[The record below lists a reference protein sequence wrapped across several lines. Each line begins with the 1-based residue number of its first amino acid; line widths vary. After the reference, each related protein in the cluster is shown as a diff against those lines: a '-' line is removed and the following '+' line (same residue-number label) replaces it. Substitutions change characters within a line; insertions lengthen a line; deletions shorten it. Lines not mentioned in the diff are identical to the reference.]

1 MITAEQLKEI
11 GIDEKW
17 LDPLNQTFDKFEIN
31 TPNRIAGFIGQC
43 QHESAKFTRLTENLN
58 YSGKALHAVWPSRF
72 KTEEEMEAYHRQPEK
87 IANKVYA
94 DRMGNGDEASGEGW
108 KYRGRGVIQLTG
120 KANYAAASD
129 AIGVDFV
136 DQPDLVTEP
145 LYAVMTAGWF
155 WKTNKLNYLC
165 DSQDWK
171 TLTKRINGGTI
182 GLEDRIKHIEH
193 VLEVLN
199 H

>member
-1 MITAEQLKEI
+1 MITLEQLKDI
-11 GIDEKW
+11 GIADEW
-17 LDPLNQTFDKFEIN
+17 LDPLIQTFDKFEIDN
-31 TPNRIAGFIGQC
+31 NNRIAGFIGQC
-43 QHESAKFTRLTENLN
+43 QHESGNFRRLTENLN
-58 YSGKALHAVWPSRF
+58 YSGKALRAVWPSRF
-72 KTEEEMEAYHRQPEK
+72 KSDEQAAAYHRQPEK

-94 DRMGNGDEASGEGW
+94 DRLGNGSEESGEGW

-129 AIGVDFV
+129 AIGIDFV
-136 DQPDLVTEP
+136 AEPDLVTQP

-193 VLEVLN
+193 VLTILN
-199 H
+199 K

>member
-1 MITAEQLKEI
+1 MITLEQLKEI
-11 GIDEKW
+11 GIADEW
-17 LDPLNQTFDKFEIN
+17 LDPLNQTFDKFEIDSN
-31 TPNRIAGFIGQC
+31 NRIAGFIGQC
-43 QHESAKFTRLTENLN
+43 QHESGNFRRLTENLN
-58 YSGKALHAVWPSRF
+58 YSGKALCAVWPSRF
-72 KTEEEMEAYHRQPEK
+72 KSDEEAAAYHRQPEK

-94 DRMGNGDEASGEGW
+94 DRLGNGDEASGEGW

-129 AIGVDFV
+129 AIGIDFV
-136 DQPDLVTEP
+136 AEPDLVTQP

-165 DSQDWK
+165 DGQDWK

-193 VLEVLN
+193 VLTILN
-199 H
+199 K